1 MSALPSGAALLL
13 IAVSAATSAY
23 SQTLS
28 DPTRPP
34 SFSESGRD
42 GEPRASVGPVLQS
55 VIVSGGRKLALID
68 GKTYT
73 VGDKVGEAKLVAI
86 SGSEVTLRESG
97 GNKILR
103 LTPDVQ
109 KTTAAPKSDLPRT
122 SRTPT
127 RTKGQE

>member
-1 MSALPSGAALLL
+1 MSAPRSVNALLL
-13 IAVSAATSAY
+13 LAVAIAAPAHA
-23 SQTLS
+23 QALS

-34 SFSESGRD
+34 SYSEAGRD
-42 GEPRASVGPVLQS
+42 AEPRASMGPVLQS

-68 GKTYT
+68 GRTYT

-86 SGSEVTLRESG
+86 SGSEVTLREPG

-109 KTTAAPKSDLPRT
+109 KTTAAPKGPPRT
-122 SRTPT
+122 SPTPT

>member
-1 MSALPSGAALLL
+1 
-13 IAVSAATSAY
+13 
-23 SQTLS
+23 
-28 DPTRPP
+28 
-34 SFSESGRD
+34 
-42 GEPRASVGPVLQS
+42 